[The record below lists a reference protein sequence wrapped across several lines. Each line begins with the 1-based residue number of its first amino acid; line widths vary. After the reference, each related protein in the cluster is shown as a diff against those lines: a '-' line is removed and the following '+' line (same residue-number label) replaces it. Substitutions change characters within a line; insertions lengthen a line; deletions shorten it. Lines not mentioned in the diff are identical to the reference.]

1 MYKKRSFWSNIIKQ
15 SSWYYLC
22 SALNNGLA
30 ILLLPFL
37 SRRLSTEEY
46 GIIQLSTGIGLFLPM
61 VFSCGIDRAIYRFFN
76 ECRTH
81 KAKKEL
87 ISTVYWFVVIVGMV
101 FLTIFVLSSSLWFKS
116 VVHISPYPYVLL
128 FAYPYLFAELST
140 IGQSYFQQVFDL
152 KRMTIIEVIGT
163 AINLLLSIYFVVTW
177 DDGALARLVAI
188 TISFFFKSSIYSYY
202 LLKRNLLV
210 FRCNYIKVW
219 EYVKFSL
226 PLLPNS
232 ISLWLSRTFDRILIS
247 YYCGTAIAGVYSTA
261 VQVSFV
267 LYFIQD
273 SVTQAFGPMQIRLF
287 IQNKVEAVRCLKI
300 MSKIFYIIML
310 VSVVFLSSFCKEI
323 MNFVLDEKFVPP
335 VIVVAL
341 LSSVYIYQAQY
352 RLFSD
357 ILIYHKKN
365 KYFMYAGIIQAVISL
380 LINIVFIPKYGY
392 VVAGWS
398 SLIAVMLYTLI
409 IAYYSVKIENLSLDY
424 SFYIKYTLILML
436 ALFLLLNP
444 LFNMDMHILLK
455 LLLVSGILVF
465 GIRDVFK
472 LKKNIV

>member
-1 MYKKRSFWSNIIKQ
+1 M
-15 SSWYYLC
+15 
-22 SALNNGLA
+22 
-30 ILLLPFL
+30 
-37 SRRLSTEEY
+37 
-46 GIIQLSTGIGLFLPM
+46 
-61 VFSCGIDRAIYRFFN
+61 
-76 ECRTH
+76 
-81 KAKKEL
+81 
-87 ISTVYWFVVIVGMV
+87 
-101 FLTIFVLSSSLWFKS
+101 
-116 VVHISPYPYVLL
+116 
-128 FAYPYLFAELST
+128 
-140 IGQSYFQQVFDL
+140 
-152 KRMTIIEVIGT
+152 
-163 AINLLLSIYFVVTW
+163 
-177 DDGALARLVAI
+177 
-188 TISFFFKSSIYSYY
+188 
-202 LLKRNLLV
+202 

-357 ILIYHKKN
+357 ILIYHKK
-365 KYFMYAGIIQAVISL
+365 
-380 LINIVFIPKYGY
+380 INILCMRV
-392 VVAGWS
+392 
-398 SLIAVMLYTLI
+398 
-409 IAYYSVKIENLSLDY
+409 
-424 SFYIKYTLILML
+424 
-436 ALFLLLNP
+436 
-444 LFNMDMHILLK
+444 
-455 LLLVSGILVF
+455 
-465 GIRDVFK
+465 
-472 LKKNIV
+472 